1 MRQFF
6 SWRIWAAF
14 AALIAL
20 AFALKTILPSASK
33 DDAVV
38 SGASARTIDFM
49 APVFQLLPSP
59 DFSVTDG
66 VVRGSADAVIDGNRT
81 MHIVDGTLGSNSC
94 TNITEVSACVVFAD
108 LLGEAVVWFALVPAE
123 AGSKVTLP
131 PVESLLGNGLV
142 QLSNGWIVR
151 TATSVDYN
159 CPQETG
165 SLSEFVS
172 KFGPKSTTTI
182 DVAKQRVTA
191 VQCSPEITASN

>member
-20 AFALKTILPSASK
+20 AFALKTLLPTSGTS
-33 DDAVV
+33 DAAV
-38 SGASARTIDFM
+38 SGTSARTIDFM
-49 APVFQLLPSP
+49 APVFQLLAST
-59 DFSVTDG
+59 DFSVADG
-66 VVRGSADAVIDGNRT
+66 VVHGSADAVIDGNRT

-94 TNITEVSACVVFAD
+94 TDITAVSACVVFAD

-131 PVESLLGNGLV
+131 PVKSLLGNGLV

-191 VQCSPEITASN
+191 VQCSPEVTASN

>member
-49 APVFQLLPSP
+49 APVFQLQPSP

-94 TNITEVSACVVFAD
+94 TNITEVSACVV
-108 LLGEAVVWFALVPAE
+108 
-123 AGSKVTLP
+123 
-131 PVESLLGNGLV
+131 
-142 QLSNGWIVR
+142 
-151 TATSVDYN
+151 
-159 CPQETG
+159 
-165 SLSEFVS
+165 
-172 KFGPKSTTTI
+172 
-182 DVAKQRVTA
+182 
-191 VQCSPEITASN
+191 

>member
-14 AALIAL
+14 VVLIAL
-20 AFALKTILPSASK
+20 AVALKTILPGSTTTDTVA
-33 DDAVV
+33 
-38 SGASARTIDFM
+38 SGASPRTIDFM

-59 DFSVTDG
+59 DFSVADG
-66 VVRGSADAVIDGNRT
+66 VVHGSADAVIDGNRT

-94 TNITEVSACVVFAD
+94 ANITEVSACVVFAD
-108 LLGEAVVWFALVPAE
+108 LLGEAVVWFALVPKE
-123 AGSKVTLP
+123 VGTKVTLP
-131 PVESLLGNGLV
+131 PVQSLLGNGLV

-151 TATSVDYN
+151 TAASIDYN
-159 CPQETG
+159 CPQESG

-172 KFGPKSTTTI
+172 KFGPKSTTVI

-191 VQCSPEITASN
+191 VHCSPDVTATN

>member
-20 AFALKTILPSASK
+20 AFALKTILPTSSTSNA
-33 DDAVV
+33 AV
-38 SGASARTIDFM
+38 SGTSARAIDFM
-49 APVFQLLPSP
+49 ATVFQLQPSP

-159 CPQETG
+159 CPHETG

-172 KFGPKSTTTI
+172 KFGPKRSTTI
-182 DVAKQRVTA
+182 DVAKQRVTPG
-191 VQCSPEITASN
+191 QCWPGITAST